1 MDKERVGFIGLGIM
15 GGPMAGHLARA
26 GYPLTVFNRTPAKME
41 PLLALGATAAQTCQE
56 LAAQSDIVVS
66 MVSDSPDVE
75 EVYLGATGVLRG
87 ARPGSLLIDMSTI
100 SPHVAV
106 RIARMAAELGCTML
120 DAPVSGGDV
129 GARNATLSIMVG
141 GESRGF
147 VRARPLMEC
156 LGKPTHCG
164 LSGAGQTVKACNQIA
179 TALHLVAMSEALVL
193 AEKAGIEPEVVLKV
207 LGAGYAQSRVMDVR
221 GPKVV
226 SGDFAPGFKAKL
238 HAKDLN
244 IVRETARELGCALPA
259 SALAHELFTAAV
271 ANGLGELDHS
281 VVIQVLQSLGG
292 ILPSTHA

>member
-15 GGPMAGHLARA
+15 GGPMATHLATA
-26 GYPLTVFNRTPAKME
+26 GYPLTVYNRTAARME
-41 PLLALGATAAQTCQE
+41 PLLALGAKPACSCQE

-75 EVYLGATGVLRG
+75 EVYLGPRGVLSG
-87 ARPGSLLIDMSTI
+87 ARRGSLLIDMSTI
-100 SPHVAV
+100 SPRVA
-106 RIARMAAELGCTML
+106 IKISKSAAEAGCAML

-141 GESRGF
+141 GESRDLE
-147 VRARPLMEC
+147 RARPVLEC
-156 LGKPTHCG
+156 MGKPTLCG
-164 LSGAGQTVKACNQIA
+164 PAGAGQTVKACNQIA

-193 AEKAGIEPEVVLKV
+193 ARKAGVDPEVVLKV

-221 GPKVV
+221 GPRVIK
-226 SGDFAPGFKAKL
+226 GDLAPGFKARL

-259 SALAHELFTAAV
+259 TALAHELLTAVV

-281 VVIQVLQSLGG
+281 AVIRVLQSLAGVQ
-292 ILPSTHA
+292 PEAKA